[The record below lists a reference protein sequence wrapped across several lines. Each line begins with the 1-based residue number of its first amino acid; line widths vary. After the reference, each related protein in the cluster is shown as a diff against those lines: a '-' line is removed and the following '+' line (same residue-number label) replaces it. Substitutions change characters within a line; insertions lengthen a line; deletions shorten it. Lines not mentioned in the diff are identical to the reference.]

1 MLDSKKDKISS
12 NKNKVL
18 SAGVVKGFRPNFSK
32 VHICCCIFKLYLAST
47 RTTLQVRQVAG
58 AAEPSIRINLHT
70 PMNPDI
76 T

>member
-1 MLDSKKDKISS
+1 
-12 NKNKVL
+12 
-18 SAGVVKGFRPNFSK
+18 
-32 VHICCCIFKLYLAST
+32 LAST